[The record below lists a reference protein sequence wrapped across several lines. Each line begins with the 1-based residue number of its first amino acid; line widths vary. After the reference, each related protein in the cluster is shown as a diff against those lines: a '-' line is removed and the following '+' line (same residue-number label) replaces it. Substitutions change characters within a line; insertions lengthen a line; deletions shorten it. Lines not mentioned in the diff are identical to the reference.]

1 MGTDYDYDI
10 VAARKRQRTINRLK
24 KFAIFLFIA
33 LFCVYLYLQRD
44 TWVPK
49 LEGIGSRYE
58 SITQNDGALAEGNF
72 PLSIYGNADYQIK
85 AIDDTLFILNDSY
98 LYLYSLHGDSIDT
111 RQLAY
116 TNAVMKESGS
126 YALLYE
132 HAGNSFR
139 VDRKSR
145 NVYSKLSSDVIITG
159 TISPDGYVA
168 LVTESDNY
176 SCAIHV
182 FDENGKK
189 VYTRNCVERIN
200 EIHFQADNG
209 GCVFAEINSVNGEV
223 GTSLKCIRF
232 DKKDVSWETEMTPTM
247 CIAASFTDSG
257 SVCLIGDNVCTYYDS
272 KGQVESTYTYNGEL
286 IDYAYIDGKAALI
299 LDDEEKR
306 ETKLVLFSGTA
317 SSPAEVEI
325 NINSKCV
332 QIYDDTV
339 YLMGLENVTAYNFS
353 GKAVATVTLDGAY
366 DSFVRQGGYL
376 FLLRYNE
383 INRVNFKE

>member
-1 MGTDYDYDI
+1 
-10 VAARKRQRTINRLK
+10 
-24 KFAIFLFIA
+24 
-33 LFCVYLYLQRD
+33 
-44 TWVPK
+44 
-49 LEGIGSRYE
+49 
-58 SITQNDGALAEGNF
+58 
-72 PLSIYGNADYQIK
+72 
-85 AIDDTLFILNDSY
+85 
-98 LYLYSLHGDSIDT
+98 
-111 RQLAY
+111 
-116 TNAVMKESGS
+116 
-126 YALLYE
+126 
-132 HAGNSFR
+132 
-139 VDRKSR
+139 
-145 NVYSKLSSDVIITG
+145 
-159 TISPDGYVA
+159 
-168 LVTESDNY
+168 
-176 SCAIHV
+176 
-182 FDENGKK
+182 
-189 VYTRNCVERIN
+189 
-200 EIHFQADNG
+200 
-209 GCVFAEINSVNGEV
+209 
-223 GTSLKCIRF
+223 
-232 DKKDVSWETEMTPTM
+232 MTPTM